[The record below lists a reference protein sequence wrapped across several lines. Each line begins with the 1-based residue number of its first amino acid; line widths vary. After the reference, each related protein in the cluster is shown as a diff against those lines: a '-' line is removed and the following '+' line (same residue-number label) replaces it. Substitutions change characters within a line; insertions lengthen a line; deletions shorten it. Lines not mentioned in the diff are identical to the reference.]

1 LQSEEN
7 KLWFSFLEKGKAYQ
21 AQFNLLEKEVDYF
34 QSKLLDENSFSNA
47 DMGRPE
53 LERNALQIAN
63 AFNELQME
71 RDRFILQII
80 QENKNMFASR
90 LIRLFRVPFR
100 DGYLTLDERR
110 ESFQKAYF
118 NDFDFSDRL
127 LINSTVLT
135 DKIFDYLVTWN
146 QRGFAQDQ
154 REMAYIKA
162 VDFIMSY
169 LDQFNAN
176 QGNNP
181 VYEFVLNYLVTGFE
195 RLNMEFVL
203 NHIAENY
210 LDNLCRTDEKTTLAR
225 KLGAQNMKT
234 GSVVPDF
241 TLNDLNGDPVSL
253 SRVLKSRT
261 LILFWA
267 SWCSH
272 CTEMLPQLKTWY
284 SQNQPEDFVV
294 IAISLDNSKEEWQS
308 AVFSSGFEIF
318 YNLSDLKHWDG
329 KTAEDYNIYAT
340 PTMFLINQEQK
351 ILAKPG
357 SLNDLIKSSGK
368 I

>member
-1 LQSEEN
+1 
-7 KLWFSFLEKGKAYQ
+7 
-21 AQFNLLEKEVDYF
+21 
-34 QSKLLDENSFSNA
+34 LDENSFSNA

-53 LERNALQIAN
+53 LEKNAMQTAN

-71 RDRFILQII
+71 RDRFILLTIG
-80 QENKNMFASR
+80 ENDNLFASR
-90 LIRLFRVPFR
+90 LIRMFRVPFR
-100 DGYLTLDERR
+100 DGYLTQEERR

-118 NDFDFSDRL
+118 SDFDFSDRL

-146 QRGFAQDQ
+146 QRGFTQDQ
-154 REMAYIKA
+154 REMEYIRA
-162 VDFIMSY
+162 VDVVMNYI
-169 LDQFNAN
+169 DPNNAN
-176 QGNNP
+176 QSNNP

-195 RLNMEFVL
+195 RLNMENVL
-203 NHIAENY
+203 NYIAENY
-210 LDNLCRTDEKTTLAR
+210 LDNLCLTDDKTTLVR
-225 KLGAQNMKT
+225 KLKSQNMKL

-241 TLNDLNGDPVSL
+241 TLNDLNGDPVTL
-253 SRVLKSRT
+253 SQVLKPRV

-272 CTEMLPQLKTWY
+272 CTDMLPRIKAWY
-284 SQNQPEDFVV
+284 IQNQPKDFDV
-294 IAISLDNSKEEWQS
+294 IAISLDSSEEEWHK
-308 AVFSSGFEIF
+308 AVFDSGFEMF
-318 YNLSDLKHWDG
+318 FNLSDLQRWDG
-329 KTAEDYNIYAT
+329 TTAEEYNIYAT
-340 PTMFLINQEQK
+340 PTMFLINHERK